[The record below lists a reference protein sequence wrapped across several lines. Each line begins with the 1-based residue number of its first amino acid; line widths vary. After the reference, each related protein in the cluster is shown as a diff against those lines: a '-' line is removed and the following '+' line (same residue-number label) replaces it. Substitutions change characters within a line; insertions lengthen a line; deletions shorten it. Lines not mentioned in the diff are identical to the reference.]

1 MRGSSVRQNAH
12 AFLRIPGKVKA
23 GGGFAAV
30 PDLPAFPADSRHDRL
45 FLQNAEIKQIK
56 LDILRFCNKSA
67 ILLYKKCKNQVGGGR
82 KRLLRIF
89 NEVAHQRLRN
99 GKGAGPFPI
108 PQQAVE

>member
-1 MRGSSVRQNAH
+1 MRNKSDKTCQVCLTAQ
-12 AFLRIPGKVKA
+12 RI
-23 GGGFAAV
+23 
-30 PDLPAFPADSRHDRL
+30 RHELYKTNRRSAQKYDRL

-67 ILLYKKCKNQVGGGR
+67 IFLYKKCKNQIGSGR

>member
-1 MRGSSVRQNAH
+1 
-12 AFLRIPGKVKA
+12 
-23 GGGFAAV
+23 
-30 PDLPAFPADSRHDRL
+30 
-45 FLQNAEIKQIK
+45 LQNAEIKQIK

-67 ILLYKKCKNQVGGGR
+67 ILLYKKCKNQIGSGR

-108 PQQAVE
+108 PQRAVE

>member
-1 MRGSSVRQNAH
+1 M
-12 AFLRIPGKVKA
+12 
-23 GGGFAAV
+23 
-30 PDLPAFPADSRHDRL
+30 
-45 FLQNAEIKQIK
+45 QNAEIKQIK

-67 ILLYKKCKNQVGGGR
+67 ILLYKKCKNQIGGGR

-99 GKGAGPFPI
+99 GKGTGPFPI